1 MAYKKYPLLLKPV
14 CKEIIWG
21 GDRLKKHYNKVCDLA
36 KLAETWELT
45 TRGDGM
51 SVIAN
56 GECEGMTLGDYLGG
70 EVCPLLIK
78 FIDARDDLS
87 IQVHPADEYALA
99 NEGEFGKTEMW
110 YIVEAD
116 EGARIVYGTKRAFTR
131 EEFVAAVEAGALE
144 ELMNYTPVKAG
155 DIFFIPSGLVHAI
168 GSGCLIAEIQQ
179 NSNITYRVYDYN
191 RRQPD
196 GSLRQ
201 LHVEKALD
209 VIRHFTEDDIEAIRY
224 EKGRPEG
231 AVASCKYFTVS
242 KFKGDAEIDVC
253 CDFAHLLCLGGTGS
267 ITGGNVTVEIAKGD
281 SIYLPAG
288 IGKVSVKG
296 DAELI
301 LSRA

>member
-1 MAYKKYPLLLKPV
+1 MEYGKYPLLLKPV

-21 GDRLKKHYNKVCDLA
+21 GDRLKKNYNKSCDLA

-56 GECEGMTLGDYLGG
+56 GIYRGMTLGDYLGG

-78 FIDARDDLS
+78 FIDAHNDLS
-87 IQVHPADEYALA
+87 IQVHPADAYALA
-99 NEGEFGKTEMW
+99 HEGEFGKTEMW

-131 EEFVAAVEAGALE
+131 EEFKAAVDAGTLE
-144 ELMNYTPVKAG
+144 DLMNYTPVKAG
-155 DIFFIPSGLVHAI
+155 DVFFIPSGLVHAI

-191 RRQPD
+191 RRQAD

-209 VIRHFTEDDIEAIRY
+209 VIRHFTEEDIDRIRF
-224 EKGRPEG
+224 EKGRPDN
-231 AVASCKYFTVS
+231 ALACCNYFTVS
-242 KFKGDAEIDVC
+242 KLQGEATLTVHDS
-253 CDFAHLLCLGGTGS
+253 FAHLLCLDGSGS
-267 ITGGNVTVEIAKGD
+267 IAGGNVEVSVSKGD

-288 IGKVSVKG
+288 IGHVALCG
-296 DAELI
+296 HAEWI
-301 LSRA
+301 LSRT

>member
-1 MAYKKYPLLLKPV
+1 MEYNKYPLLLKPV

-21 GDRLKKHYNKVCDLA
+21 GDRLKKHYNKVCELN

-56 GECEGMTLGDYLGG
+56 GEYAGMTLGDYLDG

-78 FIDARDDLS
+78 FIDAHDDLS

-110 YIVEAD
+110 VIVEAD

-131 EEFVAAVEAGALE
+131 EEFKAAVEAGTLE

-155 DIFFIPSGLVHAI
+155 DVFFIPSGLVHAI

-209 VIRHFTEDDIEAIRY
+209 VIRHFTETDIEKLRF
-224 EKGRPEG
+224 EKGC
-231 AVASCKYFTVS
+231 ADHALASCQYFTVS
-242 KFKGDAEIDVC
+242 KFCGNATLNVSEN
-253 CDFAHLLCLGGTGS
+253 FAHLLCLEGNGS
-267 ITGGNVTVEIAKGD
+267 VTGGGVTLEITKGD

-288 IGKVSVKG
+288 IGNVSIDG
-296 DAELI
+296 NAELI